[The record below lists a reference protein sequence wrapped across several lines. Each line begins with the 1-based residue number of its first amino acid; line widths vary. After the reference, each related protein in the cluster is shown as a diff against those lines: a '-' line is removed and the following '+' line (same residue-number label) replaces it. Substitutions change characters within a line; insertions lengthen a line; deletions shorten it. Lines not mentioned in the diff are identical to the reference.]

1 MQSPID
7 SRIALAESILLTGGT
22 SMLPG
27 IKSRLSSELKYL
39 IDQPLY
45 KDKCFMKEFKFHS
58 APAKENY
65 ISWLGGAI
73 FGGTDLL
80 NSRSLSREAYYK
92 EPRVPDWSNLIDNH
106 STIYDTKTSI
116 SL

>member
-1 MQSPID
+1 
-7 SRIALAESILLTGGT
+7 
-22 SMLPG
+22 
-27 IKSRLSSELKYL
+27 
-39 IDQPLY
+39 
-45 KDKCFMKEFKFHS
+45 MKEFKFHS

-73 FGGTDLL
+73 FGGTDLI

-92 EPRVPDWSNLIDNH
+92 DPRVPDWSNLIDNN
-106 STIYDTKTSI
+106 SMFYDTKTSI